1 MRILQVHTPHR
12 HQGGEDAVVEQER
25 RLLESHRHVVEQVL
39 VENPV
44 TAGAA
49 AVAVLQA
56 PWNRSAAQRVLRA
69 ARAFRPDVVHV
80 HNTWFAL
87 SPSVVVALAKAGMPV
102 VVTLHNFRT
111 VCINALLLR
120 RGKPCELCVAS
131 HPVHG
136 IVHRCYRGSAVLSA
150 SAALTVSVPR
160 HFGVWQRR
168 VAQFLVLDQSA
179 VDPLVAGGIPADL
192 ITVRPNF
199 VSDEGPR
206 PAPPSSSNEVVYV
219 GRLSPEKG
227 LPELLDAW
235 RRTPPPGLRLSVY
248 GDGPLRQRLA
258 DQPVA
263 GVTFRGRVDRTDV
276 GPMLR
281 QARALIFPSTC
292 REAGPLAPIEALAAG
307 LPVVIS
313 HTVGMSH
320 EIAEAGGG
328 WATVDRPRSL
338 DTALSQLLDDE
349 TINRAGIA
357 ARNLYLKRYSEAAA
371 LRSLEAVY
379 QQVSYRH
386 VTPA

>member
-1 MRILQVHTPHR
+1 V
-12 HQGGEDAVVEQER
+12 VVEQER
-25 RLLESHRHVVEQVL
+25 RLLESRRHVVEQVL

-44 TAGAA
+44 TATAA

-56 PWNRSAAQRVLRA
+56 PWNRSAAQDVLQA
-69 ARAFRPDVVHV
+69 AHSFQPDVVHV

-87 SPSVVVALAKAGMPV
+87 SPSVVVALAKAGLPV

-111 VCINALLLR
+111 VCINGLLLR
-120 RGKPCELCVAS
+120 RGKPCELCVNS
-131 HPVHG
+131 HPGHG
-136 IVHRCYRGSAVLSA
+136 IVHRCYRGSVALSA

-160 HFGVWQRR
+160 RLGIWQRQ

-179 VDPLVAGGIPADL
+179 VGPLVAGGIPADL
-192 ITVRPNF
+192 VTVRPNF
-199 VSDEGPR
+199 VSDDGPR
-206 PAPPSSSNEVVYV
+206 PAPPSSSNEVVYL

-248 GDGPLRQRLA
+248 GDGPLRQQLEER
-258 DQPVA
+258 PVT
-263 GVTFRGRVDRTDV
+263 GVTFRGRVDRPEV
-276 GPMLR
+276 GPILR

-320 EIAEAGGG
+320 EIARAGAG
-328 WATVDRPRSL
+328 WATGDAPRSL
-338 DTALSQLLDDE
+338 DTMLGHLLDDGGV
-349 TINRAGIA
+349 NRAGIS
-357 ARNLYLKRYSEAAA
+357 ARNLYQERYCDAVA